1 LQLQVILVKIK
12 LEIFLKRG
20 IALSRLDKNQ
30 TYTLEE
36 FLLNVIEERVE
47 LYEGTPVFM
56 APASFEHEGVIANII
71 GELTSALKGSQC
83 LVFGSNLQVVLP
95 FQDKSK
101 ENIVVLPDISI
112 VCDKHK
118 LRDKRCYGAPNII
131 IEVLSPSTARN
142 DRLLKLH
149 YYEKA
154 GVEEY
159 WIVDYQN
166 RIIEKYLLKSD
177 YYVLEEVYD
186 QENHY
191 FSSTILPNIQFSI
204 NAIFSF
210 LA

>member
-1 LQLQVILVKIK
+1 M
-12 LEIFLKRG
+12 
-20 IALSRLDKNQ
+20 SRLDKNQ

-36 FLLNVIEERVE
+36 FLLYVNEERVE

-56 APASFEHEGVIANII
+56 APVSFEHEGVIANII

-83 LVFGSNLQVVLP
+83 LVFSSNL
-95 FQDKSK
+95 
-101 ENIVVLPDISI
+101 LPDISI

-118 LRDKRCYGAPNII
+118 LCDKRCYGAPNII
-131 IEVLSPSTARN
+131 VEVLSPGTVRN

-177 YYVLEEVYD
+177 YYVLEEIYD

-204 NAIFSF
+204 NDIFSF
-210 LA
+210 LGQ